1 MKMLFN
7 LSKKMKDIK
16 CVGEGCYMVNA
27 DEMKIIEKMIE
38 NVLCWESGTGLTIE
52 SSGFSLSVNDFLLRN
67 KKQLENSE
75 HNFIVIFYKYKHQ
88 FKYVIHKLMY

>member
-1 MKMLFN
+1 MLFN

-52 SSGFSLSVNDFLLRN
+52 SSGFALSVNDFLLRN
-67 KKQLENSE
+67 KKQLENSN
-75 HNFIVIFYKYKHQ
+75 HNFIVIFDKFKHH
-88 FKYVIHKLMY
+88 FKYVIYKLIY